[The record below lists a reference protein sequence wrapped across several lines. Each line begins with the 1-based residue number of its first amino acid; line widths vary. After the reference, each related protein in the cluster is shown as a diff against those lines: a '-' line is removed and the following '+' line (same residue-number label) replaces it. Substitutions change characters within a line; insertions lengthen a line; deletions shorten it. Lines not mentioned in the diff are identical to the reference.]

1 MVVCYLVIKFKRMVM
16 RKIMILLFMLVLS
29 LPILAQVQPPE
40 NAVDVITNIDL
51 YIGSLLGLAFLST
64 WIVGIVNGWLKVNQ
78 AWIRQAISWAVPI
91 VLAVVLGFL
100 LKLGFLAGEAW
111 YITILYGLGA
121 GLVSNG
127 IFDIGFVK
135 TAVLWLEQLINSKV
149 K

>member
-1 MVVCYLVIKFKRMVM
+1 M